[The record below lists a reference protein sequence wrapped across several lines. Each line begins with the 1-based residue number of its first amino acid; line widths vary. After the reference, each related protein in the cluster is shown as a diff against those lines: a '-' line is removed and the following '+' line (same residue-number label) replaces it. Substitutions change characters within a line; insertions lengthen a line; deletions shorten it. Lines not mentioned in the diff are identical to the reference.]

1 MQVRLGYQ
9 DNSSLQGNEKVITL
23 RRKSPIVHS
32 SYEPG
37 RAPAPAS
44 ASRIAWTAAA
54 CCSAVMRSVTMKFM
68 SVWTVNPMTFWLKGF
83 AKLHGW
89 RLNRRSVCRHC

>member
-1 MQVRLGYQ
+1 MK
-9 DNSSLQGNEKVITL
+9 KVITW
-23 RRKSPIVHS
+23 RQKSPFVHS

-44 ASRIAWTAAA
+44 AWRIAWTAAA

-68 SVWTVNPMTFWLKGF
+68 SVWTVKPMTFWLKGF

-89 RLNRRSVCRHC
+89 RLNRRSV

>member
-1 MQVRLGYQ
+1 MWVRLGYQ
-9 DNSSLQGNEKVITL
+9 EKALFKKMKKVIT
-23 RRKSPIVHS
+23 RRQKSPFVHS

-44 ASRIAWTAAA
+44 AWRIAWTAAA

-68 SVWTVNPMTFWLKGF
+68 SVWTVKPMTFWLKGF

-89 RLNRRSVCRHC
+89 RLNRRSV